1 MPLPPHFDAMA
12 KRAAITLA
20 AAERAYHQPAASL
33 SQHLDRARA
42 VRNAAAALAAVHQE
56 CAVWF
61 VVALARACTKPKLE
75 RVR

>member
-42 VRNAAAALAAVHQE
+42 VRNAAAALAAVH
-56 CAVWF
+56 
-61 VVALARACTKPKLE
+61 
-75 RVR
+75 